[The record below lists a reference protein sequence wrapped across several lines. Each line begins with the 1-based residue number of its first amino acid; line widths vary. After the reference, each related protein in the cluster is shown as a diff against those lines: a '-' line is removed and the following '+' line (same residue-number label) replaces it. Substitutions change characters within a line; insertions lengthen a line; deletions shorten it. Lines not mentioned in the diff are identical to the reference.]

1 MPTLGAGF
9 PGKIRKK
16 LQQLAIEGQQS
27 AIELPCQY
35 DEFGVVGGAARS
47 GGQRKN
53 LVPIY
58 RLLRSARP

>member
-1 MPTLGAGF
+1 VPTLWAGF

-16 LQQLAIEGQQS
+16 LQQLAIEGQQR

-47 GGQRKN
+47 DGQRKN

-58 RLLRSARP
+58 RLLRRARP